1 MPDFFDN
8 LYGIVAWQGDEKGS
22 EFPHQG
28 EKPYRRHPGESRGP
42 VSFDLKSISW

>member
-1 MPDFFDN
+1 M
-8 LYGIVAWQGDEKGS
+8 LKKGL

-42 VSFDLKSISW
+42 VSFALKSISWQKAWIPASAGMTKS